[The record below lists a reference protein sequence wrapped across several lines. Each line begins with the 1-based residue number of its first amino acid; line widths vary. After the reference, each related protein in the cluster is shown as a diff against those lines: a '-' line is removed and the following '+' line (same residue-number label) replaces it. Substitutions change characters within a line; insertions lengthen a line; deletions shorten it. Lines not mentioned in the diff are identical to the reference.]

1 MKPSNQLVVRAGT
14 PADIDALYKLA
25 LLTGGGF
32 TNLPPDR
39 EGLAKRLQLS
49 HDSMQADIQTPGGEL
64 YLLVME
70 DTATGEVIGTA
81 SLFSKLA
88 SEWPFYS
95 FRITKI
101 NQTSKELSKTLSSDV
116 LHLVN
121 DFDGCSEVGGLFL
134 DAARRQSG
142 AGRLLARCRY
152 LFIAQARKRFSER
165 VMADLRGYQDD
176 NGQSPFWEGLGRH
189 FFDMDFADADQF
201 NGLHGNQFI
210 ADLMPKYPIYT
221 RMLPAPAQAAI
232 GKPHREGLGALN
244 LLTHEGFRADGY
256 VDIFDGGPSVHAIID
271 DLRGVKNS
279 KISRVEGVAE
289 NDKTEISMIACGS
302 AVHFRACMGVVVS
315 HGDGCR
321 LTPASAKLLG
331 LTIGD
336 TIRHAPL

>member
-1 MKPSNQLVVRAGT
+1 MKHTSQLVVRAGT
-14 PADIDALYKLA
+14 PDDIDALYKLA

-32 TNLPPDR
+32 TNLPANRD
-39 EGLAKRLQLS
+39 GLAKRLQFS
-49 HDSMQADIQTPGGEL
+49 YESMKAEIDTPGGEL
-64 YLLVME
+64 YMLVME
-70 DTATGEVIGTA
+70 DMATGEVIGTA
-81 SLFSKLA
+81 SLFSKLG

-101 NQTSKELSKTLSSDV
+101 NQTSKELGKTLSSDV

-152 LFIAQARKRFSER
+152 LFIAQARKRFAER
-165 VMADLRGYQDD
+165 IMADLRGYQDE

-221 RMLPAPAQAAI
+221 RMMPASAQAAI
-232 GKPHREGLGALN
+232 SKPHCEGLGALN

-256 VDIFDGGPSVHAIID
+256 IDIFDGGPSVHAVID
-271 DLRGVKNS
+271 ELRCVKDS
-279 KISRVEGVAE
+279 KASRIESIA
-289 NDKTEISMIACGS
+289 DSDQADISMIASGS
-302 AVHFRACMGVVVS
+302 AANFRACMGVVTA
-315 HGDGCR
+315 HEEGCS
-321 LTPASAKLLG
+321 LTSQSAKLLG
-331 LTIGD
+331 ATTGD